1 MFAGATGKAPLFRGN
16 IVVGIDFTLAAGG
29 KDLGTSDEGPA
40 KQPNGQTSQQ
50 LRFSAPY
57 SLNV

>member
-40 KQPNGQTSQQ
+40 KQSSGLTVQQ
-50 LRFSAPY
+50 LRFSAPCP
-57 SLNV
+57 LIV